1 MMIGTR
7 IGSRCFQQI
16 DRFKLFA
23 FLHVTKQ
30 HFSSGAAIF
39 YRING
44 KLRDPDINCLFHPLS
59 SSPFRVES
67 AVPSLSIQHTFT
79 TMYVRIINVVL
90 RERSR
95 RINSKIAFNM
105 DGRWTNEKFKSCEF
119 SFAVET
125 VSSENNFANSGMGN
139 FVPCFGGFFARERI
153 IKYSFLAVQPVRE
166 IHFQR
171 ENDENFRERDNRVV
185 DTRSLKTRM

>member
-59 SSPFRVES
+59 SSLFRVES
-67 AVPSLSIQHTFT
+67 AAPSLSIQHTFT
-79 TMYVRIINVVL
+79 TTYVRIINVVL
-90 RERSR
+90 RERFR
-95 RINSKIAFNM
+95 RINSKFALWTV
-105 DGRWTNEKFKSCEF
+105 DGRMKN
-119 SFAVET
+119 
-125 VSSENNFANSGMGN
+125 
-139 FVPCFGGFFARERI
+139 
-153 IKYSFLAVQPVRE
+153 L
-166 IHFQR
+166 
-171 ENDENFRERDNRVV
+171 NRVNFLLRQRRFPPKITSPTLGWGTSSRV
-185 DTRSLKTRM
+185 SVVFSLERG